1 MSTDASA
8 PAAAVGADA
17 VTCRGLD
24 GTCRGDLVGAG
35 GEGIDAGAC
44 AAIVPGGE
52 VWSGSPTHRPS
63 TNPATAKARPNG
75 IILDTA
81 PCWCRA
87 GDHQDGFLK
96 KVPNETRAGAF
107 ACRREM
113 ADVSG
118 TVDERWLQAAIG
130 RFEGALIQY
139 ASRMVG
145 GDRAK
150 DVVQETFLRLCAQE
164 RSEVE
169 DRLGAW
175 LFTVCR
181 NRALDVLRK
190 DSRLGPLPKTPIAA
204 STQAPERTL
213 EVRRALELMNTLPPQ
228 QQEVLR
234 LKFSHGMSY
243 REIATATGQSVSN
256 VGYLIHIGLKRI
268 RTQMERGH
276 A

>member
-1 MSTDASA
+1 M
-8 PAAAVGADA
+8 
-17 VTCRGLD
+17 
-24 GTCRGDLVGAG
+24 
-35 GEGIDAGAC
+35 
-44 AAIVPGGE
+44 
-52 VWSGSPTHRPS
+52 
-63 TNPATAKARPNG
+63 
-75 IILDTA
+75 
-81 PCWCRA
+81 
-87 GDHQDGFLK
+87 
-96 KVPNETRAGAF
+96 
-107 ACRREM
+107 
-113 ADVSG
+113 
-118 TVDERWLQAAIG
+118 
-130 RFEGALIQY
+130 IQY